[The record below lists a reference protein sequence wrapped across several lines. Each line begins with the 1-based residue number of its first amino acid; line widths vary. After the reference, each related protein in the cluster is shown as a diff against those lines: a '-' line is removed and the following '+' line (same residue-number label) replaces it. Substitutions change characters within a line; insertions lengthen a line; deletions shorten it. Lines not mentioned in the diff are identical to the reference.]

1 MQKLLDI
8 RFSFLC
14 RTTHS
19 DKSGQH
25 PILLRISFRGE
36 RRDVFTGLYCF
47 KGDWDKNTGKL
58 LLPARKASLV
68 NKNLD
73 IIFRKANDSFDALRY
88 ANEPF
93 SIGQLVEKIKGKE
106 NKPLLLIEFLEES
119 NKAVLKR
126 VGVEIMKGTYF
137 KYRKSLQ
144 YMQEFLQKEFKVK
157 NYTLNKVDTK
167 FMEQYFYFLRT
178 EKNIANNTAL
188 KYLTF
193 VKTILTP
200 AIRSGIIKSDP
211 FSDLKFRHKTVHR
224 EFLSQEEIDMI
235 STLELTDP
243 DLDRKRDI
251 FLFACYTGLAYVD
264 LKQLHRENIVGDA
277 DGSFY
282 IRKPRQ
288 KTGEESII
296 PLLPSALR
304 IFKKYSPTNDIRD
317 FSWYVSSNQK
327 MNFGLKFITQ
337 RAALTKTLHMHMARH
352 TFATTVTL
360 SNGVPIE
367 SVSKMLGHANIRQT
381 QHYAKV
387 VAVKIKLDMD
397 KIRALYS

>member
-1 MQKLLDI
+1 MKLLDI

-14 RTTHS
+14 RSSHS
-19 DKSGQH
+19 DEKGKH
-25 PILLRISFRGE
+25 PIILRVSFRGE
-36 RRDVFTGLYCF
+36 RRDVFTGVYCF
-47 KGDWDKNTGKL
+47 KADWDKRTGKI
-58 LLPARKASLV
+58 LPSAHKASSA
-68 NKNLD
+68 NRNLD
-73 IIFRKANDSFDALRY
+73 IIFRKANDCFDALRY
-88 ANEPF
+88 SDEPF

-106 NKPLLLIEFLEES
+106 ARPFLLIDYLEEG
-119 NKAVLKR
+119 NKAILKR
-126 VGVEIMKGTYF
+126 VGVEITKSTYY

-157 NYTLNKVDTK
+157 NYTLSKVDPK
-167 FMEQYFYFLRT
+167 FLEQYFYFLRT
-178 EKNIANNTAL
+178 DKSIANNTAL

-193 VKTILTP
+193 VKTILAP
-200 AIRSGIIKSDP
+200 AIRSGVIKDDP
-211 FSDLKFRHKTVHR
+211 FAHLKFKHKAVHR
-224 EFLSQEEIDMI
+224 EFLSQEEINKI
-235 STLELTDP
+235 IALELADP

-264 LKQLHRENIVGDA
+264 LKQLRSEHIVADA

-304 IFKKYSPTNDIRD
+304 IMKKYSPTDDIRD
-317 FSWYVSSNQK
+317 FSWYVSTNQK
-327 MNFGLKFITQ
+327 MNFGLKHIEQ
-337 RAALTKTLHMHMARH
+337 KAELNKTLHMHLARH

-367 SVSKMLGHANIRQT
+367 TVSKMLGHANIRQT

-387 VAVKIKLDMD
+387 VGAKIKLDMD
-397 KIRALYS
+397 KIRGLYQ